1 MRILDM
7 LYRPLHRLFSRPS
20 ERGEY
25 SSGVWQ
31 DMVRRAV
38 LDLCAGKRGTALEI
52 GCGEGLFAVQLKQRE
67 PGLEVWGIDND
78 AARLEQAKAKARERG
93 LEINFSLGDA
103 GRLPYPDASFDLVI
117 CANVFL
123 ILGSLGA
130 IEAFLSEMKRVCR
143 KDGSIIFDYR
153 NSRNPL
159 LRLKYALAPY
169 YDHSVRHLRL
179 TTCDP
184 RWIERALRGLG
195 LKAVRQRN
203 LGFFI
208 RWLAPL
214 IIVEAGQ

>member
-7 LYRPLHRLFSRPS
+7 LYRPLHRLSSRPS

-38 LDLCAGKRGTALEI
+38 LDLCRGKRGTALEI
-52 GCGEGLFAVQLKQRE
+52 GCGEGLFAGQLKQRE
-67 PGLEVWGIDND
+67 PGLEVRGVDND
-78 AARLEQAKAKARERG
+78 GARLEQAKAKARERG
-93 LEINFSLGDA
+93 LEIDFSLCDA
-103 GRLPYPDASFDLVI
+103 GRLPFPDASFDLVV

-130 IEAFLSEMKRVCR
+130 IENFLSEMKRVC
-143 KDGSIIFDYR
+143 KNDGSIIFDYR

-184 RWIERALRGLG
+184 RWIERVLRGLG
-195 LKAVRQRN
+195 LKVARQRN

-208 RWLAPL
+208 RGLAPL
-214 IIVEAGQ
+214 IVVEAGQ